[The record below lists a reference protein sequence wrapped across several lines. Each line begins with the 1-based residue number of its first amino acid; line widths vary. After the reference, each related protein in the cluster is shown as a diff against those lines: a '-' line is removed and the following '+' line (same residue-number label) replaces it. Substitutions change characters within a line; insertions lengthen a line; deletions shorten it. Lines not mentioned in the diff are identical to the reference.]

1 MKHTI
6 KVASSITLVE
16 LNRIIIEIFGSQVGF
31 YYNNK
36 RSYQDY
42 LYYDINYDTDQV
54 DKLIKL
60 EYAVAPNYGPAIVPT
75 VDLTH
80 IHGNPIIELSIKD
93 EFDKTTAGLRFKLI
107 NFSISIEF
115 KLELNWDSSTTLSN
129 YHVDKFKSA
138 IRQRLIDFNGRFN
151 N

>member
-1 MKHTI
+1 MRHTI
-6 KVASSITLVE
+6 KVANSITLVE
-16 LNRIIIEIFGSQVGF
+16 LDRIIAEIFGARTNFF
-31 YYNNK
+31 YSNK
-36 RSYQDY
+36 KSYQDY
-42 LYYDINYDTDQV
+42 LYYDINYNTDQV

-93 EFDKTTAGLRFKLI
+93 EFDKTTASLRFKLI
-107 NFSISIEF
+107 NFSMSIEF
-115 KLELNWDSSTTLSN
+115 KLELSWDGSTTLSN

-138 IRQRLIDFNGRFN
+138 IRQRLLDFNGRFN